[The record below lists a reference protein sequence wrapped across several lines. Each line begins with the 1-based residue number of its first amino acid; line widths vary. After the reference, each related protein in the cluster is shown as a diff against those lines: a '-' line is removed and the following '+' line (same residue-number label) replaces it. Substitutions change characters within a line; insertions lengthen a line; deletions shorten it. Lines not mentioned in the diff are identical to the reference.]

1 MLSNLGTGSF
11 GTVKLVKH
19 IRSGELY
26 ALKQIQKERIVGDKH
41 IQHVK
46 NEKSI
51 LKDIASTGQQINSP
65 RSGGFFVNFFESM

>member
-51 LKDIASTGQQINSP
+51 LKDIASTGQ
-65 RSGGFFVNFFESM
+65 